1 MRSDFVKI
9 YSLGA
14 IIAFVDAFAWSFVYF
29 YLYRGRGFDFGQI
42 LTFYAL
48 TCFIVG
54 ALILFIRNYKR
65 SIFLKTSLLLKV
77 AVYAA
82 MPFITMP
89 IQLYALAAIYA
100 LSLVMFFIPFN
111 TIYLE
116 LTVSGDRALKSTMQF
131 ALWAI
136 FGATVPSLTG
146 VVVEYYGYTPIFL
159 ISAVILF
166 FGFVLSTKIES
177 KEAVKIE
184 SDKASK
190 IESGKTAKIETDKA
204 AKMESDKATE
214 IVNGN
219 TVKIENNNT
228 VKTESNKA
236 IKIENN
242 KDIKIESDKATNVG
256 NGKAIKTENNEVIKV
271 NIFEAVKK
279 FKRLSPLIF
288 FEGVW
293 SSITGLTIPLV
304 TLLLVQEKISY
315 GLFLS
320 YLGVFGGFSSLI
332 IGGISDRVRKRALFI
347 QAISIPLG
355 LSALLT
361 AFGGSFAEWMIFA
374 ALVSML
380 TFMLLP
386 FTYTLVGDISTNNIG
401 EGVVAREL
409 FLNFGRVLGGCIML
423 AGFLLYNDVKATLI
437 VAGAVLLAYPFIVLF
452 AKVK

>member
-42 LTFYAL
+42 LAFYAL
-48 TCFIVG
+48 TCFVIG

-65 SIFLKTSLLLKV
+65 SAFLKTSLLLKV

-89 IQLYALAAIYA
+89 IQLYALAAVYG
-100 LSLVMFFIPFN
+100 LSLVMFYIPFN

-116 LTVSGDRALKSTMQF
+116 LTVPGDRALKSTMQF

-146 VVVEYYGYTPIFL
+146 VVLEYYGYTPIFL
-159 ISAVILF
+159 ISATILF
-166 FGFVLSTKIES
+166 FGFVLSTKIGNNKAVKIENN
-177 KEAVKIE
+177 EAVKIE
-184 SDKASK
+184 SDN
-190 IESGKTAKIETDKA
+190 TARVEIG
-204 AKMESDKATE
+204 KATE
-214 IVNGN
+214 AVGGS
-219 TVKIENNNT
+219 V
-228 VKTESNKA
+228 
-236 IKIENN
+236 
-242 KDIKIESDKATNVG
+242 IKIESDKTTNAG
-256 NGKAIKTENNEVIKV
+256 NGSAIKTEDNNAIKI

-279 FKRLSPLIF
+279 FKRLCPMIF

-293 SSITGLTIPLV
+293 SSITGSTIPLV
-304 TLLLVQEKISY
+304 TLLLIQEKISY

-320 YLGVFGGFSSLI
+320 YLGVFGGVSSII

-355 LSALLT
+355 LSALLV
-361 AFGGSFAEWMIFA
+361 AFSGSFVEWLIFT

-401 EGVVAREL
+401 EGIVAREL
-409 FLNFGRVLGGCIML
+409 FLNFGRVLGGSVML
-423 AGFLLYNDVKATLI
+423 MGFLLYNDVKATLI
-437 VAGAVLLAYPFIVLF
+437 VAGVVLLAYPLVVLF

>member
-1 MRSDFVKI
+1 V
-9 YSLGA
+9 
-14 IIAFVDAFAWSFVYF
+14 
-29 YLYRGRGFDFGQI
+29 
-42 LTFYAL
+42 
-48 TCFIVG
+48 
-54 ALILFIRNYKR
+54 
-65 SIFLKTSLLLKV
+65 
-77 AVYAA
+77 
-82 MPFITMP
+82 P
-89 IQLYALAAIYA
+89 
-100 LSLVMFFIPFN
+100 
-111 TIYLE
+111 
-116 LTVSGDRALKSTMQF
+116 GDRALKSTMQF

-136 FGATVPSLTG
+136 FGATVPSFTG
-146 VVVEYYGYTPIFL
+146 VVVEYYGYMPIFL

-166 FGFVLSTKIES
+166 FGFVLSTTI
-177 KEAVKIE
+177 
-184 SDKASK
+184 
-190 IESGKTAKIETDKA
+190 
-204 AKMESDKATE
+204 
-214 IVNGN
+214 GN
-219 TVKIENNNT
+219 
-228 VKTESNKA
+228 NKP

-242 KDIKIESDKATNVG
+242 KTINININNNEAAKIENGETANTG
-256 NGKAIKTENNEVIKV
+256 NGKAVKIEIGEATNIGNDSAVKTEDNNAIKV

-279 FKRLSPLIF
+279 FKKLSPLIF

-361 AFGGSFAEWMIFA
+361 AFGGSFVEWMIFA

-401 EGVVAREL
+401 EAIVAREL

-423 AGFLLYNDVKATLI
+423 AGFLLYNDIKATLI
-437 VAGAVLLAYPFIVLF
+437 VASAVLLAYPFIVSF